1 MRGRQPGLLAI
12 AVVAAWC
19 LSVSVAEAQSPAPG
33 DPKGS
38 PYVAQGSPYAQR
50 PKVGVALGG
59 GSARGIAH
67 VGVLRWFEEHH
78 IPIDV
83 LAGTSMGGLIGGSF
97 ASGMSADEIETML
110 SGIDWDAMFGS
121 SNFAFKNVRR
131 KADTRDYPSHLE
143 FGLKRG
149 IVPPP
154 SLNTGQQVD
163 LLLARIAASSY
174 ALTSFDQLPT
184 PFRAVAVDL
193 KTAKF
198 VVLDHGSLA
207 LAMRATMSLPL
218 IFPPIEM
225 DGRVLVDGGA
235 MNNVPADVV
244 RAMGADRV
252 IAINV
257 GDLSDKTEIDYTMFG
272 LAGQTLDAMMR
283 ANTLK
288 ALASADIVM
297 NVPLAAYGSLDWRRY
312 SALIADGYKAAEA
325 MRDQLLP
332 LAVNDVEW
340 AAWKARREGRRIT
353 TLPTP
358 ASLAVDGAGRSDERL
373 MKQTLAKHVGRPIDV
388 AAIDADITML
398 GGLDRYQTLRWQVVP
413 AGGGDRL
420 EVRAEEKRYGP
431 PFMYLGMSL
440 ENTTTN
446 DVKFSLSGRY
456 LAFDVLGS
464 GSELRLDGTAG
475 TDPELGFALYRPLG
489 STPLFVALF
498 AGARNQM
505 LSLIKDDQIVATY
518 NQRRNTAGA
527 DFGFNVGRLDDVR
540 LRFRTGHLSAS
551 VGVGDPGLPDLSG
564 AESIGELRWRHD
576 GQDSPVVPSGGV
588 HSTAYVHH
596 YFDAPAPPEGYATTR
611 SSNGVTQAELRMSSF
626 WSIGHVR
633 RRNRVFVSGGL
644 GTSFDGEPLPT
655 EQFAV
660 GGPFRLGALDIGEQR
675 GDHYIV
681 VTGGYLRQVMRLPDF
696 LGGPVFV
703 GGWLDSGSAFNT
715 WKGKDYAVQASGG
728 VIIDTLLG
736 PGFVAT
742 TVGADGRWR
751 VYFGI
756 GRIFN

>member
-1 MRGRQPGLLAI
+1 MIVALVVGCGSAAAQPAGSG
-12 AVVAAWC
+12 AA
-19 LSVSVAEAQSPAPG
+19 APG
-33 DPKGS
+33 
-38 PYVAQGSPYAQR
+38 QR

-67 VGVLRWFEEHH
+67 VGVIRWLDEHH
-78 IPIDV
+78 VPIDV
-83 LAGTSMGGLIGGSF
+83 IAGTSMGGLIGGSF
-97 ASGMSADEIETML
+97 ASGMSADQIQTML
-110 SGIDWDAMFGS
+110 SGVDWDAMFGS
-121 SNFAFKNVRR
+121 SNFDFKNVRR
-131 KADTRDYPSHLE
+131 KGDSRAYPSHLE

-163 LLLARIAASSY
+163 LLLARIAAPSY
-174 ALTSFDQLPT
+174 ALDSFDQLPT

-218 IFPPIEM
+218 IFPPVEM

-252 IAINV
+252 IAVNV
-257 GDLSDKTEIDYTMFG
+257 GDLSDRTDVAYTMFG
-272 LAGQTLDAMMR
+272 LAGETLDAMMR

-297 NVPLAAYGSLDWRRY
+297 NVPLASFGSLDWRRY
-312 SALIADGYKAAEA
+312 DALIAEGYKAAEA

-332 LAVNDVEW
+332 LAVDDVEW
-340 AAWKARREGRRIT
+340 AAWQARRAGATIT

-358 ASLAVDGAGRSDERL
+358 ASLTVAGVGRSDERL
-373 MKQTLAKHVGRPIDV
+373 MRQVLTKHVGQPLDV
-388 AAIDADITML
+388 AAIDRDITVL

-413 AGGGDRL
+413 AAGGDRL

-431 PFMYLGMSL
+431 PFVYLGMSL

-464 GSELRLDGTAG
+464 GSELRLDVTAG
-475 TDPELGFALYRPLG
+475 TDPAIGIALHRPIG
-489 STPLFVALF
+489 STPLFVEPF
-498 AGARNQM
+498 AGVRNQGF
-505 LSLIKDDQIVATY
+505 SFIQDDTIVATY
-518 NQRRNTAGA
+518 NQRRSALGA
-527 DFGFNVGRLDDVR
+527 DIGVDLGRLDEVR
-540 LRFRTGHLSAS
+540 LRARTGHLDAT
-551 VGVGDPGLPDLSG
+551 VGVGDPGLPDVAG
-564 AESIGELRWRHD
+564 AETIGELRWIHD
-576 GQDSPVVPSGGV
+576 GQDSPVVPSRGTRTIATLQ
-588 HSTAYVHH
+588 HFFA
-596 YFDAPAPPEGYATTR
+596 APALPADFVTTR
-611 SSNGVTQAELRMSSF
+611 QTDGVTQAEVRLSSV
-626 WSIGHVR
+626 WSLGHVR
-633 RRNRVFVSGGL
+633 RRNRLFVSGGA
-644 GTSFDGEPLPT
+644 GTSFDGHPLPT

-681 VTGGYLRQVMRLPDF
+681 ATGGYLRQVMRLPDF
-696 LGGPVFV
+696 LGGPLFL
-703 GGWLDSGSAFNT
+703 GGWIDSGSAFND
-715 WKGKDYAVQASGG
+715 WKDKDYAVQASGG
-728 VIIDTLLG
+728 VIVDTLLG

-742 TVGADGRWR
+742 SVGFDGRWR